1 VGFSSCRLLP
11 WFEANLTLAPGPNF
25 GVHFKGR
32 CIDNI
37 FVERLWRSLKYEEIY
52 LNAYDDLA
60 QARKAIDKYMDFFNY
75 RRQHQ
80 SLGYQTPDA
89 VYTENM
95 KQAA

>member
-1 VGFSSCRLLP
+1 LLDR
-11 WFEANLTLAPGPNF
+11 GIKVSMD
-25 GVHFKGR
+25 GKGR

-60 QARKAIDKYMDFFNY
+60 QARKAIDKYMDFFNH

-80 SLGYQTPDA
+80 SFGYQTPAA
-89 VYTENM
+89 VYAENM